1 MRSHQVPQ
9 YPQTAVPPQHRP
21 VDPGELQRT
30 IIAQRGQI
38 AGLKAS
44 LVDASVENSRLRRAG
59 LQHKVDD
66 WMAKTIAELA
76 CRQLEVN
83 SQTVI
88 RPDAGDVAFR
98 RGQGAAIGERIR
110 SLSDGWDVH
119 RHHQPD
125 PKPLAAWLVEER
137 ERWEFHTAPA
147 VSPAGDHCGQRSH
160 DGWLHEAIAH
170 RDQLIALAR
179 FVDTLCGLGD
189 NAPH

>member
-1 MRSHQVPQ
+1 MHSHQVPP
-9 YPQTAVPPQHRP
+9 YPQTSGPSQHRS
-21 VDPGELQRT
+21 VDPGQLQRT
-30 IIAQRGQI
+30 IHAQRTEI
-38 AGLKAS
+38 AELKAS

-66 WMAKTIAELA
+66 WMMKTIAELA

-83 SQTVI
+83 SQTVL
-88 RPDAGDVAFR
+88 RPDPGDVAFR

-125 PKPLAAWLVEER
+125 PRPLSAWLVDER
-137 ERWEFHTAPA
+137 ARWEFHTAPA
-147 VSPAGDHCGQRSH
+147 ISPVGDHCGQRSH

-170 RDQLIALAR
+170 RDQLTVLHQ
-179 FVDTLCGLGD
+179 FVDTLGGLAG
-189 NAPH
+189 

>member
-1 MRSHQVPQ
+1 MPQ
-9 YPQTAVPPQHRP
+9 YPPTGAPPQNPP
-21 VDPGELQRT
+21 VDAGELQRT
-30 IIAQRGQI
+30 VFSQRAQI
-38 AGLKAS
+38 ADLRAS

-76 CRQLEVN
+76 CRQVEVN

-98 RGQGAAIGERIR
+98 RGQAAAIGERIR

-137 ERWEFHTAPA
+137 GRWEYHAAPE

-170 RDQLIALAR
+170 RDQLIALHQ
-179 FVDTLCGLGD
+179 FVETVSTLSG
-189 NAPH
+189 